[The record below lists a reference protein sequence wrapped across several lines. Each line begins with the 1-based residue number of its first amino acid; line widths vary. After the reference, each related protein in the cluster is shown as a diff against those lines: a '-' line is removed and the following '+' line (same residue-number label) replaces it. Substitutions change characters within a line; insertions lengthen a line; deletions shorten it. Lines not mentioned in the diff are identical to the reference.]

1 MEIEHEVT
9 LTIDL
14 DDYRDEVIEYINDKV
29 DFSELGDETK
39 EEAERWVANEKGIV
53 DLCWENDAAEFC
65 RDNFEVGEVYSSDT
79 IVQWVLDNCPD
90 EMIEAL
96 ESALV
101 K

>member
-1 MEIEHEVT
+1 MSYIEVKMS
-9 LTIDL
+9 IDL
-14 DDYRDEVIEYINDKV
+14 DDHRDEVIEYINDKV
-29 DFSELGDETK
+29 DFGDLGDETK
-39 EEAERWVANEKGIV
+39 EEAERWVASEKDIV
-53 DLCWENDAAEFC
+53 DLGWRNDAVEFC